1 MNSEHTI
8 PLEHF
13 ELLFNSSPGSFL
25 ILLPNEGF
33 TIAGVTDDYLHDTLT
48 RRADLL
54 GKPVFDAF
62 PDNPCTP
69 EANSTRNL
77 GASLRRVIETKARD
91 VMAIQRYDVPNRSGT
106 GFELRYWSPVNV
118 PVISPD
124 GELLYIVHRVE
135 NVTDYVRLVEEK
147 KTQQKQTA
155 ELSARNRQMEAEIL
169 QNTRVLEEKNRELLQ
184 ANEALS
190 QFAQEARDEAQNKDE
205 FLAMLAHELRN
216 PLAGISAALEL
227 LGIFGN
233 NGTRAAELRDVCYR
247 QLGNLTR
254 MVDDLLDVSRVS
266 RGTVQLCRE
275 PLDLRDVLESALHTI
290 RRQFDDASLSVNT
303 RIASGAYRLLG
314 DATRLEQVIT
324 NLLAN
329 AAKYTQSGGQVDVI
343 LENETKGDRSWAVLA
358 VKDTGR
364 GIPPEKLDAIFGM
377 FVQVDT
383 DIDRARG
390 GLGIGLTLVQKLVE
404 MHNGAVT
411 AHSDGLGTGSTFTI
425 RLPLDAAVSLP
436 TRSRR
441 SGTVP
446 PVQRTDA
453 RVLLIEDNV
462 DARETLRHLL
472 QAYGYA
478 VEVAATGEEGLQRLL
493 AHPPDVAIVDIGL
506 PGLDG
511 FEVARRTRAA
521 PGITGLKLV
530 ALSGYS
536 GPETEKKA
544 KSAGFDLHL
553 VKPVQPAELPRILA
567 INPLEK

>member
-1 MNSEHTI
+1 MNSEYTI
-8 PLEHF
+8 PLQHF
-13 ELLFNSSPGSFL
+13 ELLFNGSPGSFL
-25 ILLPNEGF
+25 ILLPDESF
-33 TIAGVTDDYLHDTLT
+33 TIVGVTDDYLRDTLT
-48 RRADLL
+48 RRADIL
-54 GKPVFDAF
+54 GKPVFEAF

-77 GASLRRVIETKARD
+77 AASLQRVVKTRTRD
-91 VMAIQRYDVPNRSGT
+91 LMAIQRYDVRNQSGT

-118 PVISPD
+118 PVLSPD
-124 GELLYIVHRVE
+124 GTLLYIVHRVE

-147 KTQQKQTA
+147 KNQQQQTA
-155 ELSARNRQMEAEIL
+155 ELSARNQQMEAEIL
-169 QNTRVLEEKNRELLQ
+169 QNTRMLEEKNRELRQ
-184 ANEALS
+184 ANDALS
-190 QFAQEARDEAQNKDE
+190 QYAKEAHDEARNKDE

-216 PLAGISAALEL
+216 PLAGMSASLEL

-233 NGTRAAELRDVCYR
+233 DATKAVELRDVCYR

-266 RGTVQLCRE
+266 RGTVELRKK
-275 PLDLRDVLESALHTI
+275 PLDLRDVLDSALHTL
-290 RRQFDDASLSVNT
+290 RRQFDDGSLSVNT

-329 AAKYTQSGGQVDVI
+329 AAKYTQNGGQVDVV
-343 LENETKGDRSWAVLA
+343 LENEMKGNQSWAVLA

-364 GIPPEKLDAIFGM
+364 GIPPDKLDAIFDM

-383 DIDRARG
+383 EIDRAGG

-404 MHNGAVT
+404 MHDGIVT
-411 AHSDGLGTGSTFTI
+411 AYSDGLGTGSTFTL
-425 RLPLDAAVSLP
+425 RLPLNAAVSMP
-436 TRSRR
+436 MPSVR
-441 SGTVP
+441 GGAMPV
-446 PVQRTDA
+446 VQRPDT
-453 RVLLIEDNV
+453 RVLLIEDNA
-462 DARETLRHLL
+462 DARETLKHLL
-472 QAYGYA
+472 HAYGYD

-493 AHPPDVAIVDIGL
+493 AHPPDVAIIDIGL

-521 PGITGLKLV
+521 LGVGGLKLV

-536 GPETEKKA
+536 GPDTEKKA
-544 KSAGFDLHL
+544 KNAGFDLHL
-553 VKPVQPAELPRILA
+553 VKPVQPAELPKILS
-567 INPLEK
+567 IDRLGG